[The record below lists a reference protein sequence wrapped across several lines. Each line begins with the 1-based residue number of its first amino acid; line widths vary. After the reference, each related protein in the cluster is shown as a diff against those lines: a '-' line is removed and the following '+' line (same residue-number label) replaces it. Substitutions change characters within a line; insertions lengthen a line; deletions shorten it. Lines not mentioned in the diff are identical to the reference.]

1 MRTLASSAFV
11 AALILVVA
19 WPATAQQLG
28 PATAAGLNADA
39 AAAARRV
46 MMNALQHGGNHGG
59 CAPLPGGWSV
69 LNATV
74 RLPASYGG
82 YGAWVNIAELLP
94 ASDNLAGFLK
104 SHSGGPFYRTAS
116 GSERSVHTVLCAP
129 AGFTYWLVIDS
140 GSAKVAVGRVTLR
153 RPGRTYRVVLTAPP
167 FGRAA
172 NTPAPAPSAAARPPV
187 ELARYMRAHI
197 VALPTYGMNAMQIT
211 PRFLYLVHASSAMR
225 AVRGIVIIDVGSG
238 GWAAAQGFRP
248 LDVVTAVD
256 GVSIETIGD
265 FERLVAHFAGDL
277 RFATIRRK
285 VRFVLVPG
293 RANGWQPPT
302 VGPGFVPPASPQP

>member
-1 MRTLASSAFV
+1 MRTLASPALV
-11 AALILVVA
+11 AALSLLVVS
-19 WPATAQQLG
+19 PAAAQQLG

-140 GSAKVAVGRVTLR
+140 GSAKVAVGRVTLQ

-172 NTPAPAPSAAARPPV
+172 STPAPAPSAAATPPV
-187 ELARYMRAHI
+187 ELERYMLAHI
-197 VALPTYGMNAMQIT
+197 VALPSYGMKALQIT
-211 PRFLYLVHASSAMR
+211 PRFLYLVHAGPTMR

-248 LDVVTAVD
+248 FDVVTAVD
-256 GVSIETIGD
+256 GVAVETIGD
-265 FERLVAHFAGDL
+265 FERLVAQFAGDL
-277 RFATIRRK
+277 RFATIRHK
-285 VRFVLVPG
+285 ERFVLVPG
-293 RANGWQPPT
+293 RGDGWQPPT
-302 VGPGFVPPASPQP
+302 VGPGFVPPATPQP

>member
-11 AALILVVA
+11 AALTLLVA
-19 WPATAQQLG
+19 GPAAAQQLG
-28 PATAAGLNADA
+28 PATAAGLNADS

-59 CAPLPGGWSV
+59 CAPLPRGWAV

-94 ASDNLAGFLK
+94 ASENLAGFLK

-140 GSAKVAVGRVTLR
+140 GSAKVAVGRVTLQ

-167 FGRAA
+167 FGRAER
-172 NTPAPAPSAAARPPV
+172 TPAPAPSAAARPPV

-197 VALPTYGMNAMQIT
+197 VALPTYGMTAMQIT
-211 PRFLYLVHASSAMR
+211 PRFLYLVHASPTMHAL
-225 AVRGIVIIDVGSG
+225 RGIVIVDVGNG
-238 GWAAAQGFRP
+238 GWAAAQGFRS

-256 GVSIETIGD
+256 GESVETIGD
-265 FERLVAHFAGDL
+265 FERL
-277 RFATIRRK
+277 
-285 VRFVLVPG
+285 
-293 RANGWQPPT
+293 
-302 VGPGFVPPASPQP
+302 

>member
-1 MRTLASSAFV
+1 MRTTTSPALV
-11 AALILVVA
+11 AALALLVA
-19 WPATAQQLG
+19 GPAAAQQLG

-46 MMNALQHGGNHGG
+46 MMSALQHGGNQGG
-59 CAPLPGGWSV
+59 CAPLPGGWAV
-69 LNATV
+69 VNATV

-116 GSERSVHTVLCAP
+116 GSERTVHTVLCAP

-140 GSAKVAVGRVTLR
+140 GSAKVAVGRVTLM

-172 NTPAPAPSAAARPPV
+172 STPAPVATAATQHPK
-187 ELARYMRAHI
+187 LARYMLAHI
-197 VALPTYGMNAMQIT
+197 VALPSYGMNAMQIT
-211 PRFLYLVHASSAMR
+211 PRFLYLVHAGARMR
-225 AVRGIVIIDVGSG
+225 AVRGIVIVDVGSG
-238 GWAAAQGFRP
+238 GWAAAQGFRSF
-248 LDVVTAVD
+248 DVVTAVD
-256 GVSIETIGD
+256 GESVETIAD
-265 FERLVAHFAGDL
+265 FERLVAQFAGDL
-277 RFATIRRK
+277 RFATIRQK
-285 VRFVLVPG
+285 QRFVLVPG
-293 RANGWQPPT
+293 HANGWQPPT
-302 VGPGFVPPASPQP
+302 VGPGFVPPATPQA